1 MLRRARESVG
11 RGEPDAWRQSV
22 RVGQDVHL
30 GTRRAPVHEGPGR
43 VWIRD
48 LRTRLYRI
56 LIEIRDGQRALQPY
70 AHGTAQAE
78 ADFWDELTWL
88 ENVAEAF
95 RRLHR
100 DPEPY
105 VCRR

>member
-1 MLRRARESVG
+1 M
-11 RGEPDAWRQSV
+11 
-22 RVGQDVHL
+22 HL

-48 LRTRLYRI
+48 LQTRLYRI

-70 AHGTAQAE
+70 AQGTAQAG

-88 ENVAEAF
+88 ENVAEEF
-95 RRLHR
+95 QRLHR
-100 DPEPY
+100 HAEPY
-105 VCRR
+105 GCRR